1 MSAFAIFAFVLTIA
15 YFIYY
20 AVVIYMDMTRKD
32 GQKSDTEDID
42 IPGQAANVPDDD
54 PTQVEETE
62 GGGYKVTSPEKGAGS
77 ASDGQQ
83 EQEQTDSQG
92 GGQRTEATSVKQGV
106 QADKKADASDD
117 SAEAV
122 KEKLENMLT
131 PVPVKSEL
139 EVYLEDMYPILEN
152 GGLTP
157 AGQQISATPIRL

>member
-20 AVVIYMDMTRKD
+20 AVVIYLDLTRKD
-32 GQKSDTEDID
+32 DPKNDTEDID
-42 IPGQAANVPDDD
+42 IPGQVANVPDDD

-62 GGGYKVTSPEKGAGS
+62 GGGYKVTSPEKETDPE
-77 ASDGQQ
+77 SDAQQ
-83 EQEQTDSQG
+83 KQEPTSQG
-92 GGQRTEATSVKQGV
+92 GGQNAEATSVKQGV
-106 QADKKADASDD
+106 QTDKKAAPSDD

-122 KEKLENMLT
+122 KEKLENMLN

>member
-1 MSAFAIFAFVLTIA
+1 MTILHKSKRRKEAAI
-15 YFIYY
+15 
-20 AVVIYMDMTRKD
+20 
-32 GQKSDTEDID
+32 KSR
-42 IPGQAANVPDDD
+42 PQRR
-54 PTQVEETE
+54 
-62 GGGYKVTSPEKGAGS
+62 GAGS

-92 GGQRTEATSVKQGV
+92 GGQSTEATSVKQGV

-122 KEKLENMLT
+122 KEKLENMLN

>member
-83 EQEQTDSQG
+83 EQEKSDSQG
-92 GGQRTEATSVKQGV
+92 CGQSTEATSVKQGA
-106 QADKKADASDD
+106 QADKKADD

>member
-77 ASDGQQ
+77 AFRRFSRGSKGKIG
-83 EQEQTDSQG
+83 EHVNSC
-92 GGQRTEATSVKQGV
+92 
-106 QADKKADASDD
+106 
-117 SAEAV
+117 
-122 KEKLENMLT
+122 
-131 PVPVKSEL
+131 PSE
-139 EVYLEDMYPILEN
+139 IRA
-152 GGLTP
+152 GGLP
-157 AGQQISATPIRL
+157 

>member
-20 AVVIYMDMTRKD
+20 AVVIYMD
-32 GQKSDTEDID
+32 
-42 IPGQAANVPDDD
+42 
-54 PTQVEETE
+54 
-62 GGGYKVTSPEKGAGS
+62 
-77 ASDGQQ
+77 DGQQ

-92 GGQRTEATSVKQGV
+92 GGQSTEATSVKQGV
-106 QADKKADASDD
+106 QADKKADVSDD